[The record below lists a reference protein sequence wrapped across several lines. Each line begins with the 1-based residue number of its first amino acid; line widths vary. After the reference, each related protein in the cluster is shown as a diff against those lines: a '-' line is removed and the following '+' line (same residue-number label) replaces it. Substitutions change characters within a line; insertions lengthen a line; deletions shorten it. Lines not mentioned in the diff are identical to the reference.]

1 MNQVMTGKSIGF
13 IGAGIMGTALIKSL
27 LNSSIRAE
35 QIFISEKNE

>member
-27 LNSSIRAE
+27 
-35 QIFISEKNE
+35 